1 MRKHPQIGYNI
12 LRSIEFRAPAAEIAL
27 CQQER

>member
-12 LRSIEFRAPAAEIAL
+12 LRSIEFLAPAAEIVL
-27 CQQER
+27 CHQER